1 MARKDPA
8 HQEPATRLQA
18 QVSLVEE
25 GMRQLEPPRRITV
38 DPPDWRENDD
48 LDYLYEE
55 GVVLV
60 RDEDLP
66 RVLEQFRG
74 LAPAGDRDGNLI
86 DGLTLLSLEN
96 VERDDRSVRA
106 ILEESDR
113 ELGVGVMTPNHVLHV
128 SPGGTIC
135 PAIEPEVPPGRDPAP
150 GPDPDV
156 CPDKTSGKGVLLS
169 VVDTGLLETAPDE
182 HAWLKRVTGD
192 IEDPRDG
199 GNVILPYAGH
209 GTFVAGVARCM
220 APASDVIVERMF
232 VKAGAILESDAVTQL
247 DQALDNNPDVISL
260 SAGTRSRKNLPLRSF
275 EVFWAKRLRH
285 YKGVQLVA
293 AAGNDGNRGPFWPA
307 AFPWSVSVGALSAN
321 WHSRAHFSN
330 HGGWVD
336 VYAPGDGLVNAYATG
351 TFVCQ
356 EPPNTGQNR
365 QFDGMARWSG
375 TSFST
380 PLVAGLIAARMSR
393 TGENGRQAAARLLAM
408 ARAQALAGVGAVLYP
423 CDHGDHRHHPE
434 PCGCDPDRS
443 GRCPHSR

>member
-1 MARKDPA
+1 MPRKDQA
-8 HQEPATRLQA
+8 RREPATKLEA

-25 GMRQLEPPRRITV
+25 GMRQLDPPRDIDV

-48 LDYLYEE
+48 LDYLYEK

-66 RVLEQFRG
+66 RVVALFRG
-74 LAPAGDRDGNLI
+74 IAPAEDRNGNLI

-96 VERDDRSVRA
+96 VQRDDNSVTA
-106 ILEESDR
+106 ILDESDR
-113 ELGVGVMTPNHVLHV
+113 ELGVGVMTPNHVLHL
-128 SPGGTIC
+128 SPGGTVC
-135 PAIEPEVPPGRDPAP
+135 PAIEPEVPPGPDL
-150 GPDPDV
+150 DPDV
-156 CPDKTSGKGVLLS
+156 CPDKAAGRGVLLS
-169 VVDTGLLETAPDE
+169 VVDTGLLETAPAE
-182 HAWLKRVTGD
+182 HAWLDGVTGD
-192 IEDPRDG
+192 IEDPKDG
-199 GNVILPYAGH
+199 GNIIRPYAGH

-321 WHSRAHFSN
+321 WHRRAFFSN

-336 VYAPGDGLVNAYATG
+336 VYAPGDGLTNAYASG
-351 TFVCQ
+351 TFVCR
-356 EPPNTGQNR
+356 EPPNRGQRR
-365 QFDGMARWSG
+365 QFQGMARWSG

-380 PLVAGLIAARMSR
+380 PLVAGLIVARMSR
-393 TGENGRQAAARLLAM
+393 MGENGRQAAARLLAA

-423 CDHGDHRHHPE
+423 CDDCDHRHHPE
-434 PCGCDPDRS
+434 PRCCGTDRP
-443 GRCPHSR
+443 GRCQHSK